1 MENWNTPATSGIAAK
16 EYSGLEEIVK
26 EFLGAHK
33 VTAACFGVPG
43 PVRDGRLRLTN
54 LPWTLDSRELSAS
67 LGINHVFLINDLEAN
82 GYGVAELSADQ
93 IYTLSEGDASQI
105 GNRALI
111 AAGTGLGEALLIWN
125 GRSHTPYPSEGGHA
139 DYAPRNEDE
148 IDLLRFLKQKYNG
161 RISYE
166 RVVSGMGLT
175 NIYEFLREVR
185 GMEEPAWLAER
196 IAAEDPNAVIT
207 ELALAAKSEIC
218 EKALDMFVSA
228 YGAEA
233 GNLALKLLSVGG
245 VYVGGG
251 IAPAHPRKAQ
261 GRHLHEGLHR
271 QGPAQPVAHQHAGAH
286 HSREPRRA
294 AGRSRLR
301 RSPRRRAQ
309 RHLAPRRLRQ
319 VLICKFR
326 ANTQGQP
333 VPAGPSGFLKAA
345 PSRASHRRS
354 NGSHPIAFIRFS
366 MAIRSSVSSGGLNP
380 GTIAGWIPTKVD
392 VRALAKVAAGLAK
405 EVEAL
410 DVVLRNAVRSPFVW
424 MLV

>member
-1 MENWNTPATSGIAAK
+1 MILAGDVGGTKVHLALYDFIDGKLQYSRDQRFAAK

-26 EFLGAHK
+26 EFLGPQK

-43 PVRDGRLRLTN
+43 PVRNGRLRLTN
-54 LPWTLDSRELSAS
+54 LPWTLDSHELSDN
-67 LGINHVFLINDLEAN
+67 LGITHVFLINDLEAN

-125 GRSHTPYPSEGGHA
+125 GRIHTPHPSEGGHA

-166 RVVSGMGLT
+166 RVISGMGLT
-175 NIYEFLREVR
+175 SIYEFLRDVR
-185 GMEEPAWLAER
+185 GMEESPKVAES
-196 IAAEDPNAVIT
+196 IAAAADPNTVIT

-233 GNLALKLLSVGG
+233 GNMALKLLSVGG

-251 IAPAHPRKAQ
+251 IAPRILEKLKDGTFMKAFTDK
-261 GRHLHEGLHR
+261 GRLSQLLINM
-271 QGPAQPVAHQHAGAH
+271 PVRVILD
-286 HSREPRRA
+286 SRA
-294 AGRSRLR
+294 ALLGAAAYAEARAAELSGT
-301 RSPRRRAQ
+301 SPRA
-309 RHLAPRRLRQ
+309 AS
-319 VLICKFR
+319 VKF
-326 ANTQGQP
+326 
-333 VPAGPSGFLKAA
+333 
-345 PSRASHRRS
+345 
-354 NGSHPIAFIRFS
+354 
-366 MAIRSSVSSGGLNP
+366 
-380 GTIAGWIPTKVD
+380 
-392 VRALAKVAAGLAK
+392 
-405 EVEAL
+405 
-410 DVVLRNAVRSPFVW
+410 
-424 MLV
+424 